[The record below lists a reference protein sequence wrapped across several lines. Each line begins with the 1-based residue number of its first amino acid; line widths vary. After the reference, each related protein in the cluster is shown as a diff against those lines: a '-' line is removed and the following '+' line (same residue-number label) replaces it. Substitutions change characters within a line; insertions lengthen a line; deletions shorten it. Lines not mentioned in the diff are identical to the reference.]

1 VAYAGLGEFQSVTFE
16 CKFRS
21 LYCRVVWPHE
31 IKYCAVG
38 MAGWVGIGV
47 IPRDSGVVEVEV
59 EVAVLC
65 CAQLNCGKEECG
77 TIPVQHGCYKQTSWR
92 YWSISHYWI

>member
-1 VAYAGLGEFQSVTFE
+1 MAYAGLGEFQSVTFE
-16 CKFRS
+16 YKSRS

-31 IKYCAVG
+31 IKYYAAG

-47 IPRDSGVVEVEV
+47 VPRDSGVVVEVEV

-65 CAQLNCGKEECG
+65 SAELREG
-77 TIPVQHGCYKQTSWR
+77 
-92 YWSISHYWI
+92 